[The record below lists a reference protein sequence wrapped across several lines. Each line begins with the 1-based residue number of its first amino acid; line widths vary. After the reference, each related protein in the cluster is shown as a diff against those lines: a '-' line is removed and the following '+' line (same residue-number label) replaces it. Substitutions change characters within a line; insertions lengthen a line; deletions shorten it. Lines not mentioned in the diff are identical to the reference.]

1 MPLEPFKPGLRVGI
15 FVDYENIAR
24 FIPPGIDVEE
34 VGKALANYAAHFGEV
49 VCQWASASPQN
60 LSNLADVRLGLEAAH
75 FKVRFPRRELQFSP
89 SKKNLADFALL
100 ECLSEARATDRPDIY
115 LIVSGDRDYY
125 ERICSLLDAGHTVR
139 ILAST
144 DSQHLSS
151 RYREL
156 QRARQAIGHEE
167 SDFFIDDLE
176 EILYP
181 LVSLN

>member
-1 MPLEPFKPGLRVGI
+1 M
-15 FVDYENIAR
+15 A
-24 FIPPGIDVEE
+24 
-34 VGKALANYAAHFGEV
+34 YAAQFGEV
-49 VCQWASASPQN
+49 ACQWASASPQN

-89 SKKNLADFALL
+89 SSKKNLADFALL
-100 ECLSEARATDRPDIY
+100 ECLSEARVSDRLDIY

-125 ERICSLLDAGHTVR
+125 ERICSLLDAGSIVR
-139 ILAST
+139 ILAAA

-156 QRARQAIGHEE
+156 EQQCERERQAAGHAE
-167 SDFFIDDLE
+167 SNFFIDDLE

-181 LVSLN
+181 LASLN